1 MIALAHPPTTIFLGK
16 LNKMKLK
23 QIVLN
28 WIGIEDIKRE
38 IRNDVVKSL
47 TVEIKDQ
54 VEADIKVLLDYDET
68 KYYSRYSGNHHARM
82 LRHIIETA
90 VTKSTATICQ
100 ETVKAHIQGESFIDG
115 VVNRIKNK
123 QLS

>member
-1 MIALAHPPTTIFLGK
+1 
-16 LNKMKLK
+16 MKLK

-28 WIGIEDIKRE
+28 WIGIEDIKLQ

-54 VEADIKVLLDYDET
+54 VEADIKLLLNYDET
-68 KYYSRYSGNHHARM
+68 KHYCRYSDNYHARSI
-82 LRHIIETA
+82 RHIIETA